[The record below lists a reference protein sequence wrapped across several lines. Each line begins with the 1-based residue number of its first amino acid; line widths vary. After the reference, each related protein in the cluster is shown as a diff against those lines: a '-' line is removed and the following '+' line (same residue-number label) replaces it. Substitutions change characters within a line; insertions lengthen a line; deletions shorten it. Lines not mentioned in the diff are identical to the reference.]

1 MKASLR
7 GFTLIELMV
16 VVAIIGILLAVSVPL
31 YQAYVSVTQVR
42 RAQAEL
48 ASYRAGVEMALSKGG
63 GVISNSDIGYVA
75 STLIQPAYGN
85 IVTQGGAGEVSMT
98 VTMGGSASA
107 SLVGVVISMRRD
119 AAGVWSCVIDGS
131 AASDWR
137 VAYLPPGCN

>member
-63 GVISNSDIGYVA
+63 A
-75 STLIQPAYGN
+75 
-85 IVTQGGAGEVSMT
+85 
-98 VTMGGSASA
+98 
-107 SLVGVVISMRRD
+107 
-119 AAGVWSCVIDGS
+119 
-131 AASDWR
+131 
-137 VAYLPPGCN
+137 